1 MALSERVKEKVQQNV
16 VLSYFTFH
24 THNTLTKAAKKEEE
38 YPTPCPALF
47 SPILLCKS
55 NTDAATIWLGYAQAS
70 AWPQLLINVKY

>member
-1 MALSERVKEKVQQNV
+1 MALSERVKAKVQQNV

-38 YPTPCPALF
+38 YPTALF